1 MDADLAVDDV
11 VSQVLATL
19 GEPPEADPDS
29 FVLHAPLELAAR
41 RALVPQARAE
51 DRAAIEQRMHEIA
64 SEWRAHGRAWPEPDP
79 LPAGADPLEVLVG
92 AAEDG
97 DLALADAA
105 YVALCDTAAPTQ
117 VLDVLAAV
125 TLDRL
130 GGAAHASIF
139 VDQFGRIPDL
149 GPRHLRAG
157 RALVLDVVRHWSWR
171 LHWLDEW
178 PGTAT
183 GELAERLLDVPSP
196 GGLESNFIYPT
207 MDLVDRTGTA
217 ARTVAAAFVTPV
229 DEAERQLLTVA
240 ALSMLQDDPKAAPY
254 GWSHCL
260 TMPQATLHTAHRV
273 ADPQRAVAVAATYT
287 CGFRATLSTSKVD
300 PTWEPSAPR
309 PGTSLREAGPED
321 AASLLWHAD
330 DGERAALL
338 AELAGIGG
346 SAPDAHLAKYV
357 EACLTAARRD
367 PGHARLYHASAAS
380 LAGWWNANGTD
391 A

>member
-1 MDADLAVDDV
+1 MDADLATEDV
-11 VSQVLATL
+11 FQRVLAAL
-19 GEPPEADPDS
+19 EEPPEADPDS

-51 DRAAIEQRMHEIA
+51 DRGAIRSRMGEVA

-105 YVALCDTAAPTQ
+105 YVALCDTAPPSR

-139 VDQFGRIPDL
+139 VDQFGRIADL
-149 GPRHLRAG
+149 GPHHLRAG
-157 RALVLDVVRHWSWR
+157 RALVLDVVRHWSWQLR
-171 LHWLDEW
+171 WLDEQ
-178 PGTAT
+178 PDTAT
-183 GELAERLLDVPSP
+183 GDLGERLLDVPSP
-196 GGLESNFIYPT
+196 GELESTFIYPT

-217 ARTVAAAFVTPV
+217 ARTVAAAFVTPA
-229 DEAERQLLTVA
+229 DEAERRLLAVA
-240 ALSMLQDDPKAAPY
+240 ALSMLQDEPKAAPY

-260 TMPQATLHTAHRV
+260 TMPQATLHTAHRL

-287 CGFRATLSTSKVD
+287 CGFRATLSTAKVD
-300 PTWEPSAPR
+300 PAWEPAAPR
-309 PGTSLREAGPED
+309 PGTSLREAGAED
-321 AASLLWHAD
+321 AAALLWHATAT
-330 DGERAALL
+330 ERPDLL

-346 SAPDAHLAKYV
+346 AAPDAHLAKYV

-367 PGHARLYHASAAS
+367 PEQARLYHASAAH
-380 LAGWWNANGTD
+380 LAGWWNEHGT
-391 A
+391 AP